1 MTRVLFFFPLL
12 YRPKD
17 RYGIGVL
24 ENAGVTCY
32 APVLWRQ
39 GFSTQTENSPSTS
52 PLTAN
57 GLLISMAIIQKRL
70 QNLQTRRA
78 PFSDSVAPLNHIPL
92 RTSAL
97 RTSPHWSAAP
107 RPERA
112 PPAMPS
118 QVSSTCKQAFK
129 THESPYSRQADL
141 ERPFLRSR
149 DVDSDLFG
157 TQSSSRIAV
166 RFRNC
171 VNPPSSLLEG
181 SETSMPQGSLPPTLV
196 AQGSW
201 KKSV

>member
-1 MTRVLFFFPLL
+1 MTRVFFFPLL
-12 YRPKD
+12 YSRPKNV
-17 RYGIGVL
+17 YGIGVL

-39 GFSTQTENSPSTS
+39 GFSTQPENSLPTS
-52 PLTAN
+52 PLTAK

-70 QNLQTRRA
+70 QDTQTRRA

-97 RTSPHWSAAP
+97 RTSPHFSAAP
-107 RPERA
+107 GPVRA

-118 QVSSTCKQAFK
+118 QISSRCKPAFK

-149 DVDSDLFG
+149 EVDSDLFG

-181 SETSMPQGSLPPTLV
+181 SETLMPQDSLPPPLV